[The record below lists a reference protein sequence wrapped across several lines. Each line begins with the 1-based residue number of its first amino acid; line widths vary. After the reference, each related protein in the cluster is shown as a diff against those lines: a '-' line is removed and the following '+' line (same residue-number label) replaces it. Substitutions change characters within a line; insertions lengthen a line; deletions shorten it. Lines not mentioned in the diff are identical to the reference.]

1 MPKELT
7 ASAFK
12 AAVIDADHPVLV
24 GFYADGCGPCQ
35 MQAPML
41 EKIAERFHGTATIF
55 KVDAGR
61 NPELTALF
69 EVHSVPTMILFA
81 GGKIARRFTG
91 LTEGRV
97 LITAMLASLDDC

>member
-1 MPKELT
+1 MPRELS

-24 GFYADGCGPCQ
+24 VFYADGCGPCH
-35 MQAPML
+35 MQAPLL
-41 EKIAERFHGTATIF
+41 ETIAARFRGTATVF

-61 NPELTALF
+61 SPELTALF
-69 EVHSVPTMILFA
+69 EVRSVPTMILFA
-81 GGKIARRFTG
+81 GGTIARRFTG
-91 LTEGRV
+91 LTEGRD

>member
-1 MPKELT
+1 MPKELN

-24 GFYADGCGPCQ
+24 GFYAGGCGPCQ

-41 EKIAERFHGTATIF
+41 EKIAERFRGTATVF

-61 NPELTALF
+61 CPELTALF
-69 EVHSVPTMILFA
+69 AVHSVPTMILFA
-81 GGKIARRFTG
+81 GGTIARRFVG
-91 LTEGRV
+91 VTEGRD
-97 LITAMLASLDDC
+97 LIAAMLASLDDC

>member
-1 MPKELT
+1 MPRELS
-7 ASAFK
+7 ASDFK
-12 AAVIDADHPVLV
+12 PTVIDAVHPVLV

-35 MQAPML
+35 MQAPLL
-41 EKIAERFHGTATIF
+41 EKIAARFRGTATVF

-61 NPELTALF
+61 SPELAALF
-69 EVHSVPTMILFA
+69 AVRSVPTMILFA

-91 LTEGRV
+91 LTEGRD

>member
-1 MPKELT
+1 MPVELS
-7 ASAFK
+7 ASSFK
-12 AAVIDADHPVLV
+12 SEVIKADHPVLV
-24 GFYADGCGPCQ
+24 SFYADGCGPCQ

-41 EKIAERFHGTATIF
+41 DTLASRFRGTAAIF

-61 NPELTALF
+61 NPELAALF

-81 GGKIARRFTG
+81 GGKIARRFKG
-91 LTEGRV
+91 LTEGRD

>member
-24 GFYADGCGPCQ
+24 DFYAGGCGPCQ
-35 MQAPML
+35 MQALML
-41 EKIAERFHGTATIF
+41 EKIAARFRGTATVF

-61 NPELTALF
+61 SPELTALF

-91 LTEGRV
+91 LTEGRD
-97 LITAMLASLDDC
+97 LITAVLASLDDC

>member
-12 AAVIDADHPVLV
+12 ASVIDADHPVLV
-24 GFYADGCGPCQ
+24 GFYAGGCGPCQ

-41 EKIAERFHGTATIF
+41 ENIATRFRGTATVF

-61 NPELTALF
+61 CPELTALF
-69 EVHSVPTMILFA
+69 EVRSVPTMILFA
-81 GGKIARRFTG
+81 GGKIVRRFAG
-91 LTEGRV
+91 VTEGRD